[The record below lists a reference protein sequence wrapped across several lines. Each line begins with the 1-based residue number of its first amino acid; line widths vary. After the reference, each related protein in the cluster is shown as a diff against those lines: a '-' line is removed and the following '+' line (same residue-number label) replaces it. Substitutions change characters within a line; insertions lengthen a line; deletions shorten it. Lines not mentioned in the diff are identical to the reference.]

1 MARSKEDI
9 YMDLIDRLV
18 RDSRVNTR
26 KMKIEIKDGTVVL
39 KGSVQSISARDA
51 AEADVWLVKDV
62 NSVENNLV
70 IEFPESYNRPSD
82 LAIKESVNRLMDW
95 DPDLYLERID
105 VFVENGR
112 VVLEGAVKTYG
123 NKMHAQRLVGATG
136 GVIEIL
142 NRLLVIPSEALSDE
156 AIGRNIISKFSN
168 NSIIDI
174 NSIYIEVKNGMV
186 TLSGIVKSR
195 NAFEIAEDMVRYTD
209 GVIKIENKLVIAKD

>member
-70 IEFPESYNRPSD
+70 IE
-82 LAIKESVNRLMDW
+82 
-95 DPDLYLERID
+95 
-105 VFVENGR
+105 
-112 VVLEGAVKTYG
+112 
-123 NKMHAQRLVGATG
+123 
-136 GVIEIL
+136 
-142 NRLLVIPSEALSDE
+142 
-156 AIGRNIISKFSN
+156 
-168 NSIIDI
+168 
-174 NSIYIEVKNGMV
+174 
-186 TLSGIVKSR
+186 
-195 NAFEIAEDMVRYTD
+195 
-209 GVIKIENKLVIAKD
+209 

>member
-70 IEFPESYNRPSD
+70 IEFPESYSRPSD
-82 LAIKESVNRLMDW
+82 QAIKESVNRLMNW

-123 NKMHAQRLVGATG
+123 NKMHAQRLVGSTG

>member
-1 MARSKEDI
+1 MVRSKEDI
-9 YMDLIDRLV
+9 YMDLIDRLA

-26 KMKIEIKDGTVVL
+26 KMKIEIKDATVVL
-39 KGSVQSISARDA
+39 KGCVQSLSARDA
-51 AEADVWLVKDV
+51 AEAGVWLVKDV

-70 IEFPESYNRPSD
+70 IEFPESYSRPSD
-82 LAIKESVNRLMDW
+82 QAIKESVNRLMNW

-123 NKMHAQRLVGATG
+123 NKMHAQRLAGSTG

-156 AIGRNIISKFSN
+156 VIGRNIISKFSN

-209 GVIKIENKLVIAKD
+209 GVVKIENKLVIAKD